1 MPAAPAAKAER
12 RFFATP
18 VKRRD
23 RPSAAES
30 ASIHEEQQK
39 YVDAVSNHGFD
50 FGLTVADAFV
60 RSIRS
65 LGYKHCGTALD
76 ELIDNSIEAG
86 AEHVHVAFG
95 FQESE
100 AKPTSIAVI
109 DDGVGMVPDMVRAAV
124 VWGGTHREAGRNG
137 FGRFGYGLPS
147 ASVSQGRAFTVYSR
161 TAPAPF
167 NAVTLDIDDIS
178 AGKYVRGGRVVVPKP
193 RVRKLPEWVHE
204 YVETNVDDPDTVRT
218 VVVWEKLDRLTWRTA
233 SALER
238 NLLQH
243 FGVTYRNYLRTTR
256 LVVNR
261 SVVEPIDPLFIT
273 PGARFFDLDSEHA
286 EALDPI
292 KVTLKDES
300 GAAHGALTL
309 RISYMSPTFFRKD
322 KAKKATGKNANAR
335 FSVRKDHNGVVVCR
349 LGRQIDVTTKC
360 PYTTFVNNDRSIGL
374 ELDFP
379 PTLDA
384 EFGVTTA
391 KQQITISER
400 VWELLR
406 ENGFLRTLEGLRRRY
421 KEESADSDTGFDFG
435 DQDDVR
441 PSERVMKELE
451 DELPHTRKLSEA
463 EETLE
468 REVARLSKETGV
480 PKNEIRKAKQAEAQA
495 RPFKVERESQPGAPF
510 YRVEARGPQ
519 HVLYLNTAHRF
530 FTDIYAAVEGP
541 RGARLRSALEL
552 LLFAIGSCELD
563 AEGSGRF
570 WYASERVEWSKRLA
584 LTLAHLEG
592 HIELA
597 ADEPEVEGDELST

>member
-1 MPAAPAAKAER
+1 MSAAPAAKKER
-12 RFFATP
+12 VVAPPRT
-18 VKRRD
+18 
-23 RPSAAES
+23 PSADRS
-30 ASIHEEQQK
+30 AVQSPASVHAQQQQ
-39 YVDAVSNHGFD
+39 YVDAVTNHGFD

-95 FQESE
+95 FEESE
-100 AKPTSIAVI
+100 AKPTSIAVL
-109 DDGVGMVPDMVRAAV
+109 DDGVGMVPDMIRAAV
-124 VWGGTHREAGRNG
+124 VWGGTHREAGRGG

-147 ASVSQGRAFTVYSR
+147 ASVSQGRSFTVYSR
-161 TAPAPF
+161 TSPGPF
-167 NAVTLDIDDIS
+167 QAVTLDIDDIS
-178 AGKYVRGGRVVVPKP
+178 AGKYVRGGRVVVPKA
-193 RVRKLPEWVHE
+193 RVRKLPDWVQG
-204 YVETNVDDPDTVRT
+204 YATANIDDPDEVRT
-218 VVVWEKLDRLTWRTA
+218 VVIWEKLDRLTWRTT

-256 LVVNR
+256 VVVNR
-261 SVVEPIDPLFIT
+261 NAVEPIDPLFIT
-273 PGARFFDLDSEHA
+273 PGARFFELDGEHA
-286 EALDPI
+286 EAIDPI
-292 KVTLKDES
+292 KVTVKAEDGSAL
-300 GAAHGALTL
+300 GTLTL

-374 ELDFP
+374 ELDFL

-391 KQQITISER
+391 KQQITVSDR

-406 ENGFLRTLEGLRRRY
+406 ENGFLRILESLRRRY
-421 KEESADSDTGFDFG
+421 KEESADSDTGFDFAG
-435 DQDDVR
+435 QDDVR
-441 PSERVMKELE
+441 PSERVMKELGS
-451 DELPHTRKLSEA
+451 ELPQARNSSDA
-463 EETLE
+463 EEALE
-468 REVARLSKETGV
+468 REVTRLAKETGV
-480 PKNEIRKAKQAEAQA
+480 PKSDIRKAKHAEAQA
-495 RPFKVERESQPGAPF
+495 RPFKVERESQPEAPF

-519 HVLYLNTAHRF
+519 RVLYLNTAHRF
-530 FTDIYAAVEGP
+530 FTDIYASVEGP
-541 RGARLRSALEL
+541 KGTRLRSALEL

-570 WYASERVEWSKRLA
+570 WYASERVEWSKRLK
-584 LTLAHLEG
+584 LTLAHLED
-592 HIELA
+592 HIDLA
-597 ADEPEVEGDELST
+597 VDEPEVKGNELSS

>member
-1 MPAAPAAKAER
+1 MPAATAVKKDRAPAAARTSQELDAG
-12 RFFATP
+12 AT
-18 VKRRD
+18 
-23 RPSAAES
+23 A
-30 ASIHEEQQK
+30 ASIHEQQQQ
-39 YVDAVSNHGFD
+39 YVDAVTNHGFD

-95 FQESE
+95 FNQSE
-100 AKPTSIAVI
+100 AKPSSIAVI
-109 DDGVGMVPDMVRAAV
+109 DDGAGMVPDMVRAAV
-124 VWGGTHREAGRNG
+124 VWGGTHREAGRAG

-161 TAPAPF
+161 TCPGPF
-167 NAVTLDIDDIS
+167 HAVTLDVDDIS
-178 AGKYVRGGRVVVPKP
+178 EGKYVRGGRVVVPKP
-193 RVRKLPEWVHE
+193 RVRKLPDWVQN
-204 YVETNVDDPDTVRT
+204 YSAGYVDDPDTIRT

-256 LVVNR
+256 IVVSR
-261 SVVEPIDPLFIT
+261 TSVEPIDPLFTT

-286 EALDPI
+286 EAIDPI
-292 KVTLKDES
+292 KVTVRAEDGSTLGS
-300 GAAHGALTL
+300 LTL
-309 RISYMSPTFFRKD
+309 RIAYMSPTFFRRD

-349 LGRQIDVTTKC
+349 LGRQIDVTTRC
-360 PYTTFVNNDRSIGL
+360 PFTTFVNNDRSIGL

-379 PTLDA
+379 PSLDA

-391 KQQITISER
+391 KQQVTISDR

-406 ENGFLRTLEGLRRRY
+406 ENGFLRALEVLRRRY

-435 DQDDVR
+435 DRDEVR
-441 PSERVMKELE
+441 PSERVMRELGE
-451 DELPHTRKLSEA
+451 ELPVARRPSEA
-463 EETLE
+463 DEALE
-468 REVARLSKETGV
+468 REVTRLAKETGV
-480 PKNEIRKAKQAEAQA
+480 SKSQIRKAKQAEALA
-495 RPFKVERESQPGAPF
+495 RPFKVERESQPEAPF
-510 YRVEARGPQ
+510 YRVEARGSQ
-519 HVLYLNTAHRF
+519 HVLHLNTAHRF

-541 RGARLRSALEL
+541 KGARLRSGLEL
-552 LLFAIGSCELD
+552 LLFAIGSCEID

-584 LTLAHLEG
+584 LTLAHLED
-592 HIELA
+592 HIDLA
-597 ADEPEVEGDELST
+597 ADEPEVDGAELSV

>member
-1 MPAAPAAKAER
+1 MPAATAAKKDRAAAAR
-12 RFFATP
+12 TS
-18 VKRRD
+18 RRD
-23 RPSAAES
+23 GDVGVVS
-30 ASIHEEQQK
+30 ASLHEQQQQ
-39 YVDAVSNHGFD
+39 YVDAVTNHGFD

-95 FQESE
+95 FEESE

-109 DDGVGMVPDMVRAAV
+109 DDGAGMVPDMVRAAV
-124 VWGGTHREAGRNG
+124 VWGGTHRESGRGG

-147 ASVSQGRAFTVYSR
+147 ASVSQGRSFTVCSR
-161 TAPAPF
+161 TSPGPF
-167 NAVTLDIDDIS
+167 HAVTLDIDDIS

-193 RVRKLPEWVHE
+193 RVRKLPDWVQE
-204 YVETNVDDPDTVRT
+204 YAATNVDDPDTIRT
-218 VVVWEKLDRLTWRTA
+218 VVVWEKLDQLTWRTA

-261 SVVEPIDPLFIT
+261 NAVEPIDPLFIT
-273 PGARFFDLDSEHA
+273 PGARFFGLDSEHA
-286 EALDPI
+286 EAIDPI
-292 KVTLKDES
+292 KVNVKAEDGSTL
-300 GAAHGALTL
+300 GTLTL
-309 RISYMSPTFFRKD
+309 RIAYMSPTFFRKD

-335 FSVRKDHNGVVVCR
+335 FAVRKDHNGVVVCR
-349 LGRQIDVTTKC
+349 LGRQIDVTTRC
-360 PYTTFVNNDRSIGL
+360 PYTTFVNNDRGIGL

-379 PTLDA
+379 PALDA

-391 KQQITISER
+391 KQQINISDR

-406 ENGFLRTLEGLRRRY
+406 ENGFLRTLEALRRRY

-441 PSERVMKELE
+441 PSEHVMKELG
-451 DELPHTRKLSEA
+451 DELPHTRNPSEA
-463 EETLE
+463 EEALE
-468 REVARLSKETGV
+468 REVTRLAKETGV
-480 PKNEIRKAKQAEAQA
+480 PKHQIRKAKKAEAQA
-495 RPFKVERESQPGAPF
+495 RPFKVERESQPEAPF
-510 YRVEARGPQ
+510 YRVEARGSQ

-541 RGARLRSALEL
+541 KGARLRSALEL

-584 LTLAHLEG
+584 LTLAHLED
-592 HIELA
+592 HIDLA
-597 ADEPEVEGDELST
+597 VDEPEVEADELSA